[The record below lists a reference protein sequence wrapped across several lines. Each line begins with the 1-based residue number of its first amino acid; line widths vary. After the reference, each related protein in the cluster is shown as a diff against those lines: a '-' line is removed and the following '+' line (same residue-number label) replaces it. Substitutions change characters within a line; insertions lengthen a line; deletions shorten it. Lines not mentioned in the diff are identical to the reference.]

1 MRAQTSSPCAPLM
14 TPRRV
19 CVATQSAQGS
29 SGSRAI
35 PTAVAPPVVRCWWV
49 RWLVLSALTMLAW
62 GSLHVVALQ
71 GAEYPAAG
79 ARVSRRLFNLRYVL
93 WLLGHCL
100 LWLSCFLLL
109 ELAAP
114 PMPDAL
120 RHHGASL
127 TDAIS
132 AHLLGFFLAGNLA
145 TGAVNLAVDSM
156 AVPDAVARLVLL
168 GYLALLCAG
177 VTVVERRRVHAGAV
191 LVGDRYGDGGGQ
203 SARQRSR

>member
-1 MRAQTSSPCAPLM
+1 
-14 TPRRV
+14 
-19 CVATQSAQGS
+19 
-29 SGSRAI
+29 
-35 PTAVAPPVVRCWWV
+35 VRCWWV

-79 ARVSRRLFNLRYVL
+79 ARVS
-93 WLLGHCL
+93 CL